1 MIGCLHSN
9 HAGIAQMDT
18 YLSGILVLWFVGF
31 TVAHTVDLST
41 WEAEAG
47 GLLQVQANLTY
58 IVKSRSDAGTQ
69 CQPAPKYMRA
79 WTRA

>member
-1 MIGCLHSN
+1 MNCQTNVLQVLHLTQANTS
-9 HAGIAQMDT
+9 AQVGTAM
-18 YLSGILVLWFVGF
+18 LSC
-31 TVAHTVDLST
+31 DLST

-58 IVKSRSDAGTQ
+58 IVKSRPDAGTQ